1 MTTRPASTLN
11 IAILGAGSLGC
22 AIGGVLTEAGHTV
35 WLINRGQAH
44 VDAMNAHGLTLQAAG
59 VDRNIKVRAVTQC
72 NQVDLSEGALDLL
85 IILVKSFHTET
96 AMQAALPLVGQ
107 HTVVLSLQNGVGH
120 EAILSR
126 MVGSDKVLA
135 GKSYVGG
142 LVLSP
147 GHVVDGSKGKETII
161 GELDGGISPRA
172 QRIAAAFTAAGLLTH
187 VSPNIMT
194 TIWDKL
200 LVNAA
205 TGALSAITG
214 LPYGPLYEQAG
225 LEATAI
231 AAVAEGMAVAQAL
244 GIAIGFHDA
253 RGPWVKAGAGLPR
266 EFKPSMLQSL
276 EKGSMTEIDYI
287 NGAIV
292 EQGQRLGIATPV
304 NTTLV
309 ACVKALESK
318 LIPKVA

>member
-1 MTTRPASTLN
+1 MKLN

-22 AIGGVLTEAGHTV
+22 AMGGVLAEGGHQVT
-35 WLINRGQAH
+35 LINRHAAF
-44 VDAMNAHGLTLQAAG
+44 VDAINQHGLILNAAG
-59 VDRNIKVRAVTQC
+59 IERTVAVRAVTQC
-72 NQVDLSEGALDLL
+72 SEVDLSAGELDVLL
-85 IILVKSFHTET
+85 VLVKSFHTEA
-96 AMQAALPLVGQ
+96 AMQAALPLVGKS
-107 HTVVLSLQNGVGH
+107 TAVLSLQNGVGH

-126 MVGSDKVLA
+126 MVGAHKVLA
-135 GKSYVGG
+135 GKTYVGG
-142 LVLSP
+142 VVLGP
-147 GHVVDGSKGKETII
+147 GRVIDGSRGKETII
-161 GELDGGISPRA
+161 GELDGSMSERA
-172 QRIAAAFTAAGLLTH
+172 QRIATAFTAAGLVTH

-214 LPYGPLYEQAG
+214 LPYGPLYEQGG

-231 AAVAEGMAVAQAL
+231 ALVAEGMAVAKAS
-244 GIAIGFHDA
+244 GIAISFTDP
-253 RGPWVKAGAGLPR
+253 REPWVKAGAGLPR

-276 EKGSMTEIDYI
+276 DKGSITEIDFI

-292 EQGQRLGIATPV
+292 EQGARLGVPTPV
-304 NTTLV
+304 NATLV

-318 LIPKVA
+318 LQKVNSF